1 MSSQTPLEDYVANII
16 NYLTAG
22 EYELCSL
29 CVTIRFENTGPD
41 TCMSSRFGQADC

>member
-1 MSSQTPLEDYVANII
+1 MSSQTPPKDYVANIF

-29 CVTIRFENTGPD
+29 RVTVRFENTGLENVH
-41 TCMSSRFGQADC
+41 AK